1 MADRYEINAMGKD
14 ESWRMFRIMG
24 EMVAGFDELSGIG
37 PAVTIYGSA
46 RLKESDPLY
55 GEIGEISGRLAEAG
69 FAIITGGG
77 PGVMEAANKG
87 AYDAGGTSI
96 GLNIQLPMEQSLNP
110 YTTKSISFNH
120 FFARKVMLVKY
131 AIAFVIMPG
140 GWGTLDELSEVITL
154 MQTEKIRPFPVIMYK
169 SDYWQGFMDWMEDT
183 VLVRGSISPEDMEL
197 VRVCD
202 GPDEVIETVQSW
214 YLRHEVVG
222 KKVLR
227 R

>member
-1 MADRYEINAMGKD
+1 MADRYEINEMGKD

-46 RLKESDPLY
+46 RLRESDPLY
-55 GEIGEISGRLAEAG
+55 GEIVEISGRLAEAG

-77 PGVMEAANKG
+77 PGVMEAGNRG
-87 AYDAGGTSI
+87 AYDAGGTSV
-96 GLNIQLPMEQSLNP
+96 GLNIQLPMEQCLNP
-110 YTTKSISFNH
+110 YTTKSLSFNH

-169 SDYWQGFMDWMEDT
+169 SDYWQGFLDWMEDT

-197 VRVCD
+197 IRVCD
-202 GPDEVIETVQSW
+202 DPDEVIETVQSW
-214 YLRHEVVG
+214 YLRNEVVG

-227 R
+227 G

>member
-1 MADRYEINAMGKD
+1 MSGKYEINEMGKD

-24 EMVAGFDELSGIG
+24 EMVAGFDELSAVG

-46 RLKESDPLY
+46 RLPETDPLY
-55 GEIGEISGRLAEAG
+55 TEIVEIARRLTETG

-77 PGVMEAANKG
+77 PGVMEAGNKG
-87 AYDAGGTSI
+87 AFEAGGASI
-96 GLNIQLPMEQSLNP
+96 GLNIQLPMEQCSNP

-131 AIAFVIMPG
+131 ATAFVIMPG

-169 SDYWQGFMDWMEDT
+169 SDYWEGFLNWMEST
-183 VLVRGSISPEDMEL
+183 VLARGSISAEDMDL
-197 VRVCD
+197 LRVCD
-202 GPDEVIETVQSW
+202 KPDEVIETVQSW
-214 YLRHEVVG
+214 YLRNEIVG

-227 R
+227 G

>member
-1 MADRYEINAMGKD
+1 MGKD

-24 EMVAGFDELSGIG
+24 EMVTGFDELSAIG

-46 RLKESDPLY
+46 RLKESNPLY
-55 GEIGEISGRLAEAG
+55 GEIVEISGRLAEAG

-87 AYDAGGTSI
+87 AYDAGGTSV
-96 GLNIQLPMEQSLNP
+96 GLNIQLPMEQCLNP

-169 SDYWQGFMDWMEDT
+169 SDYWQGFLDWMEDT
-183 VLVRGSISPEDMEL
+183 VLVRGSISPEDVEL

-202 GPDEVIETVQSW
+202 DPDEVIETVQSW
-214 YLRHEVVG
+214 YLRNEVVG

-227 R
+227 G